1 MYKLITFEGGSQG
14 LIKDPNSPKLL
25 KMQCS
30 QVQYSKIKFDDIK
43 TLKFDTTCGKCYIEQ
58 NPDQIIDFK
67 TLADMYAE
75 FINGENDRSGGVKSL
90 RVDQDDESMK
100 AMLIVGILV
109 RDDGLY
115 IIPDGDTGFV
125 KGFMSFSQKGKDKP
139 IGLISNLYVN
149 PKYRNSGVGSHLLD
163 YANVLASTNNF
174 NSVELTCWSSNKIA
188 FDMYT
193 SRGFKVIEDVTE
205 MK

>member
-14 LIKDPNSPKLL
+14 LIKDLNSSKLL
-25 KMQCS
+25 KMRCS
-30 QVQYSKIKFDDIK
+30 QVQYPKIKFDDIK

-75 FINGENDRSGGVKSL
+75 FINGEDDRSGGVKSL

-109 RDDGLY
+109 RDNGLY

-125 KGFMSFSQKGKDKP
+125 KGFMSFLRK
-139 IGLISNLYVN
+139 
-149 PKYRNSGVGSHLLD
+149 
-163 YANVLASTNNF
+163 
-174 NSVELTCWSSNKIA
+174 VEINRL
-188 FDMYT
+188 
-193 SRGFKVIEDVTE
+193 V
-205 MK
+205 